1 MQNSSSTF
9 MMIMIMVSASLAGCV
24 GEDVQPYKDQISEL
38 QTNETINQNQIAQYE
53 EDLEK
58 LNNDLVL
65 ANGALLVS
73 DSAKSLLEDE
83 ILDLTQ
89 AWELFNSTVEDNLDT
104 EKAASMAEG
113 YNMGVADTMI
123 VSTLDTVMERGSLK
137 CGIKNPINSKIFG
150 ANGLI

>member
-1 MQNSSSTF
+1 MQNSSNVF
-9 MMIMIMVSASLAGCV
+9 LMIMIMISASLAGCV
-24 GEDVQPYKDQISEL
+24 GEDVQPYKDQITEL
-38 QTNETINQNQIAQYE
+38 QTNETGWQNQIAQYE

-58 LNNDLVL
+58 LNNDLDV

-83 ILDLTQ
+83 MLDLTQ
-89 AWELFNSTVEDNLDT
+89 AWELFNGTVEDNLNT
-104 EKAASMAEG
+104 EKAVSMAEG

-137 CGIKNPINSKIFG
+137 CGVKTSQFG
-150 ANGLI
+150 MGYF